1 MAKVLESLRSLKK
14 AIDTK
19 GWFRDTR
26 LVYQGLGPLGAHM
39 FTHFLPVSCIISEY
53 YGQEVQRY
61 IEGEWGTKVF
71 SYEKFTGVRHNESSS
86 FNRYFYQDHGK
97 EIAAALD
104 ALPGDVCIIPFSVT
118 PGLEEFLFT
127 QGSRYHL
134 LQNTS
139 IIQNYFDYKARLA
152 WSAREIGIP
161 IPPDSRVMLFGTL
174 EYARLADEFPTG
186 FVIQVPLSQAGGG
199 THFVFNEEEFQSIVA
214 QNRKVLGLFFERT
227 QVKITPFLSG
237 PSLNCTGCVVNG
249 TVALS
254 QPDIQ
259 VVGDPYFVKTPGQY
273 IGSDF
278 SLNAFA
284 PEHRQ
289 LILDITK
296 RIGKWMGM
304 HGYRG
309 NFGVDFL
316 STVDR
321 ENRIADIY
329 VSEVNAR
336 LVGESQYLADWQS
349 MRDSVPL
356 TFFHLAEWM
365 SIDEITPAEIEAYN
379 SSLPDLEG
387 SALLLYTREKGTF
400 RAKGGITSGIYRFVE
415 EKLVRMRD
423 GYLLSQTKGRDEF
436 VITNGVPWEG
446 LVLGHPRYGDYNV
459 FICYILTRESIVEPH
474 NWRVVNKR
482 WREIADR
489 VYEALTLVPCAP
501 RTLPGEKKQTSTR
514 E

>member
-1 MAKVLESLRSLKK
+1 MSQPLESLTHLKK
-14 AIDTK
+14 LIAAR

-26 LVYQGLGPLGAHM
+26 LVYQGFGPMAAHM
-39 FTHFLPVSCIISEY
+39 FTHFLPVSHIVSEY
-53 YGQEVQRY
+53 YGEDARRY
-61 IEGEWGTKVF
+61 IEGEWKTRVF
-71 SYEKFTGVRHNESSS
+71 SAEKLSGVRHNETSL
-86 FNRYFYQDHGK
+86 FNRYFYQDHGD
-97 EIAAALD
+97 EIAASLNAL
-104 ALPGDVCIIPFSVT
+104 AGEVCFIPFATT
-118 PGLEEFLFT
+118 PGLEEFLFAY
-127 QGSRYHL
+127 GSRYHL

-152 WSAREIGIP
+152 WSAKEIGIP
-161 IPPDSRVMLFGTL
+161 IPPDSCVMLLGAL
-174 EYARLADEFPTG
+174 DYARLADEYETG
-186 FVIQVPLSQAGGG
+186 FVVQAPLSQAGGG
-199 THFVFNEEEFQSIVA
+199 THFVFAREDFDRILDE
-214 QNRKVLGLFFERT
+214 NRRSLGAMFDKT

-249 TVALS
+249 AVALS

-259 VVGDPYFVKTPGQY
+259 IVGDPYFVKTPGQY

-278 SLNAFA
+278 ALNAFE

-296 RIGKWMGM
+296 QLGTWMGAR
-304 HGYRG
+304 GYRG

-321 ENRIADIY
+321 ENRIRDIY

-336 LVGESQYLADWQS
+336 LVGESQYMADWQA
-349 MRDSVPL
+349 MKDIVPL

-365 SIDEITPAEIEAYN
+365 NIDEITPAEIEAYN
-379 SSLPDLEG
+379 ESLPDLEG

-400 RAKGGITSGIYRFVE
+400 RARGGISSGIYRLDHGKVAR
-415 EKLVRMRD
+415 VRD
-423 GYLLSQTKGRDEF
+423 GYLLSQTRSGDEF

-459 FICYILTRESIVEPH
+459 FLCYLHTRESIVEPG
-474 NWRVVNKR
+474 NWRIVNKR

-489 VYEALTLVPCAP
+489 VYAALGLVPCPP
-501 RTLPGEKKQTSTR
+501 RLLPGEQAGAGRAT
-514 E
+514 